1 MNSPASLARSKQLST
16 GAAEPPRAA
25 RWRPRPLL
33 DWRSLQLTGLI
44 AATGLLDVAAGTGLS
59 YVAGFGEVRS
69 VLSRVD
75 WTWLAAMVGA
85 LCVSFIGYHAAYRG
99 IYRAEGGYQL
109 PRGRLLAVVMAG
121 FSGFFAHRGRTPDD
135 LALQKSGAEPRESFV
150 RAATLG
156 SMEQGVLAVFGCT
169 ASIVV
174 LLRGPALP
182 ADVTW
187 PWAIIPVP
195 AAVIALWAAGRYA
208 PRMRDR
214 PGWRGQISIFGDSA
228 RLAGAL
234 FRRPLRHRTALAG
247 MITFWA
253 AEMFAVWTGLAAF
266 GLTMDGAALACG
278 FCTGMVFTRRVT
290 PLAGA
295 GTMTL
300 ILPVT
305 IWTCGAPLAV
315 AVAGTFAYRALTLWL
330 PMPFALVSLPALRQ
344 LSKQSLPG
352 DDQG

>member
-1 MNSPASLARSKQLST
+1 V
-16 GAAEPPRAA
+16 

-33 DWRSLQLTGLI
+33 DWRRLELAGLI
-44 AATGLLDVAAGTGLS
+44 MAAGLLDVAAGTGLS

-69 VLSRVD
+69 VLGRVS
-75 WTWLAAMVGA
+75 WPWLAAMVGA
-85 LCVSFIGYHAAYRG
+85 LGVSFIGYHAAYRG

-135 LALQKSGAEPRESFV
+135 LALQNAGADPRESFV

-156 SMEQGVLAVFGCT
+156 GMEQGVLALFGCL
-169 ASIVV
+169 ASVVV
-174 LLRGPALP
+174 LVRGLAVPP

-195 AAVIALWAAGRYA
+195 AAVAACWAAGRYA
-208 PRMRDR
+208 SRLRGR
-214 PGWRGQISIFGDSA
+214 PGWRGRISVFLDSV
-228 RLAGAL
+228 RLAVAL
-234 FRRPLRHRTALAG
+234 FRRPLRHRIALGG
-247 MITFWA
+247 MLTFWA
-253 AEMFAVWTGLAAF
+253 AEMFAVWAGLAAF
-266 GLTMDGAALACG
+266 GVTMDGAAFVCG

-305 IWTCGAPLAV
+305 IWTCGAPLAI

-330 PMPFALVSLPALRQ
+330 PMPFALVSLPALRR

-352 DDQG
+352 QADEHG